1 MADKSLS
8 DITVENRVE
17 DKKAQISSMIKDI
30 RIEGEYV
37 LYRTLDSDEW
47 RRLSR
52 IYELIDKQPDRIID
66 DGLVAS
72 DDIIGSLEELRHRIL
87 RHWDSEV
94 QMFELEKRL
103 DDDGDLEKLTL
114 PFNTKYT
121 EDIVIDRIYDDSG
134 NFIAGH
140 IEDEL
145 DGEVHRLWDMELY
158 TKSPKSRDI
167 FAKNGKMSYTEKLQ
181 NQINSTRNSLNLSTL
196 LFQTMISGIITF
208 VSLSVMLPFVYLYG
222 IMGFLIWLS
231 FVTVGMVPLIGM
243 VVFLSDVLLYAS
255 AARKYLNED
264 NIKMK
269 PLFTRENS

>member
-17 DKKAQISSMIKDI
+17 DKKVQISSMIKDI

-37 LYRTLDSDEW
+37 LYKTLDSDEW

-52 IYELIDKQPDRIID
+52 IYDLIENQPDKIID
-66 DGLVAS
+66 EGLVAP
-72 DDIIGSLEELRHRIL
+72 DDIIGSLEELRHRML
-87 RHWDSEV
+87 SHWDSDI
-94 QMFELEKRL
+94 QMFELDKRL

-114 PFNTKYT
+114 PFDTRHT
-121 EDIVIDRIYDDSG
+121 EDIVVDRIYDDSG
-134 NFIAGH
+134 KFIAGH

-158 TKSPKSRDI
+158 TKSPKSCDI
-167 FAKNGKMSYTEKLQ
+167 FAKEGKISYTEKLQ
-181 NQINSTRNSLNLSTL
+181 NQISSTRKGLNLSTL

-208 VSLSVMLPFVYLYG
+208 ISLSVMLPFVYLYG
-222 IMGFLIWLS
+222 IAGFLLWLS

-243 VVFLSDVLLYAS
+243 IVFLSNVLLYVS
-255 AARKYLNED
+255 VARKYLNED

-269 PLFTRENS
+269 PLFTKESS